1 METNKSCGTHTTSSI
16 MGTEYVQ
23 EKILLGHDTSECAA
37 PHDLRFICIIR
48 Q

>member
-23 EKILLGHDTSECAA
+23 EKNITW
-37 PHDLRFICIIR
+37 P
-48 Q
+48 